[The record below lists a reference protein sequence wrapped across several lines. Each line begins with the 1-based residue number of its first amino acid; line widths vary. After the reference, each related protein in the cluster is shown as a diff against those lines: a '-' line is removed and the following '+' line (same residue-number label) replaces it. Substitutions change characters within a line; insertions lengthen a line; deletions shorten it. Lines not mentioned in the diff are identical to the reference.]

1 MTLPFWTPERK
12 KDYLQLYED
21 RLKRRKYHREYN
33 KNARAEGR
41 YKTIRNGNK
50 TYFKNLKPKQP
61 KQPNKDDN
69 QIHKQII

>member
-12 KDYLQLYED
+12 KDYLQLVE
-21 RLKRRKYHREYN
+21 RRSKSRKYHREYN

-50 TYFKNLKPKQP
+50 TYFQNLKPKNQN
-61 KQPNKDDN
+61 PNKDDN